1 MDGAEVKRGEQ
12 REEQNKKEGKGKEM
26 VRGRG
31 MWSYVT
37 ICLICLRLGK
47 HLVPLYFSC

>member
-1 MDGAEVKRGEQ
+1 MDGAGVKRGKQ

-31 MWSYVT
+31 NVELCHDMLDMS
-37 ICLICLRLGK
+37 
-47 HLVPLYFSC
+47 